1 MNLYSQFKTDANLE
15 TSGIWLEYGTTDD
28 NKPVRFKIARAG
40 GSNKAFLKAIEKATR
55 PYRKALQNN
64 MMDNAVADRL
74 FKDVF
79 AETVVLGWE
88 NVKGPDDQPIPFNKA
103 NAIKLFNDLPDLFQ
117 DIREQANQAS
127 LYREELLEADLGNSG
142 KFLSMD

>member
-88 NVKGPDDQPIPFNKA
+88 NVKGPDDQLIPFSKA
-103 NAIKLFNDLPDLFQ
+103 NAIQLFTDLPDLFN

-142 KFLSMD
+142 KSLNTD